1 MNQRIKLLAEQAQKG
16 VWGNDPYNGS
26 PDFMGYELDAEKFAE
41 LIINECASIA
51 NEHMIECESINYGVG
66 TKIKE
71 TFRS

>member
-1 MNQRIKLLAEQAQKG
+1 MNDRLKELAREAGFYANPDVQK
-16 VWGNDPYNGS
+16 
-26 PDFMGYELDAEKFAE
+26 FQKFAE